1 MGTEA
6 MPIKISAAFLNLIAP
21 GAGLALLGHIRK
33 AWLCYLLLLLVLA
46 WATQERWL
54 LQPEGWLGTAAALAL
69 IGAFASI
76 WGLAVD
82 SKTTRPLSNTWHAG
96 GLSVAGLLLL
106 AGALHYRAE
115 VLGLQFYFIPSP
127 SMTPTLLPGDFI
139 LVDTWAYREHPP
151 AAGDIVVFE
160 QRDGLFVIK
169 RCATWP
175 GDTKT
180 LHNDQLYVLGDNPQA
195 SLDSR
200 RVGGIDLQ
208 RVKGQ
213 ALYRVAHWDPASGHT
228 YWPLQALAQKPLQR

>member
-1 MGTEA
+1 MS
-6 MPIKISAAFLNLIAP
+6 IKISATLLNLIAP
-21 GAGLALLGHIRK
+21 GAGLALQGHIRK
-33 AWLCYLLLLLVLA
+33 AWLCYLLFLLMLA
-46 WATQERWL
+46 WATLERWL
-54 LQPEGWLGTAAALAL
+54 LQLEGWLCTATALAL
-69 IGAFASI
+69 IGGLSII
-76 WGLAVD
+76 WGLCVD
-82 SKTTRPLSNTWHAG
+82 SETTRPTGNAWHAG
-96 GLSVAGLLLL
+96 GLGLTGLVLL

-139 LVDTWAYREHPP
+139 LVDTWAYRENPP

-169 RCATWP
+169 RCANWP
-175 GDTKT
+175 GDTKI

-228 YWPLQALAQKPLQR
+228 HWPLQALAHKPIQR